1 MTMLPYLFISFVA
14 LLVLGVPIAVVL
26 GASSVFALYFGSTFD
41 MTLSA
46 QRMFNAV
53 CSFPL
58 MAIPF
63 FMLAGSLM
71 EQGGISKRIIRF
83 ADALVGHLRGG
94 LAIAGILACMIFAAI
109 SGSAVATVAAIGAI
123 IIPEMLER
131 GYSRGLATSTITA
144 AGITG
149 PIIPPS
155 TLFVLYASMASV
167 SVQDM
172 FLGGYIPGILMGC
185 CLIFVVVHKAK
196 KENVPIQPKA
206 TPREIWSAFK
216 DAIWALLSPVII
228 MAAILGGV
236 CSATEAGAI
245 GCLYSFLVGAFVY
258 KELSF
263 KSLVKALKESAISSA
278 IIMFLIG
285 TASIFSWILTVERVP
300 QMITEFFTSITD
312 SPTVLMLLIT
322 ILLFIVGML
331 LDSAPAVTMLVPVL
345 LPMVKS
351 YNIDPVFFGVVM
363 TMNLCVGL
371 LTPPVGTC
379 LFVGCRAGKL
389 PLTTLVKEILPML
402 FAQIIVLLLCTFVEP
417 IIMLLP
423 RLLG

>member
-1 MTMLPYLFISFVA
+1 MLPYLFISFVVLLA
-14 LLVLGVPIAVVL
+14 LGAPIAVVL

-41 MTLSA
+41 MALSA

-53 CSFPL
+53 ASFPL

-131 GYSRGLATSTITA
+131 GYSRGLATCTITA

-155 TLFVLYASMASV
+155 TLFVLYASIAGV
-167 SVQDM
+167 SVTKM
-172 FLGGYIPGILMGC
+172 FLGGYIPGILMGS
-185 CLIFVVVHKAK
+185 CLIFVVIHKAK
-196 KENVPIQPKA
+196 KEGVPTKPKA
-206 TPREIWSAFK
+206 TPREIWLAVK

-228 MAAILGGV
+228 MAGILSGV
-236 CSATEAGAI
+236 CTPTEAGAV
-245 GCLYSFLVGAFVY
+245 GCLYSFLVGLLIY
-258 KELSF
+258 RELSF
-263 KSLVKALKESAISSA
+263 KTLIAALKESAISSA
-278 IIMFLIG
+278 IIMFLIS

-300 QMITEFFTSITD
+300 QMITDLFMSITD
-312 SPTVLMLLIT
+312 NKYVLMMLIT

-331 LDSAPAVTMLVPVL
+331 LDSAPAITMLVPVL
-345 LPMVKS
+345 LPMVKA
-351 YNIDPVFFGVVM
+351 YGIDPVFFGVVM

-379 LFVGCRAGKL
+379 LFVGCRVGKMQ
-389 PLTTLVKEILPML
+389 LTTLVKEIMPML
-402 FAQIIVLLLCTFVEP
+402 GVQIIVLLLCTFVEP